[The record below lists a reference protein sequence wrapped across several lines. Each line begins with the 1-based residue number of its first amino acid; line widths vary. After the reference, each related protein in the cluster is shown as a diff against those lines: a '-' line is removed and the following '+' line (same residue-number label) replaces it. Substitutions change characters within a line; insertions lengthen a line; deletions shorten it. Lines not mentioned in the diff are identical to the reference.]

1 VAAVGHG
8 FRVARGLPREERRGV
23 ALCLSGGGYRA
34 SLFHLGAMTRLDELG
49 ILSRVDTFAS
59 VSGGSIALAQLA
71 AHRRTLG
78 DGWPAPGER
87 VPEFQAGVVEPMRA
101 FAQQDV
107 RSRPVLRSWHP
118 KRWLDQN
125 AGIDAL
131 AEHYTTGPA
140 RGRSDDFP
148 DRPRFVF
155 CATDLRFRTQW
166 TVDTGRRVVGSDAA
180 GYAPLDDSWPL
191 ARAVAASSCF
201 PPVFRPML
209 LDNDPRSFAPGAYDA
224 DDRDEL
230 VRELELTDG
239 GIYDN
244 LGVEPVWNDHRH
256 VLVSDAAPSLT
267 PAPRLSRLVWK
278 QLRLIATLLEQ
289 ATDVRKR
296 WLIANYV
303 GGELGGAYWGI
314 ASLPS
319 NYPKPERPVA
329 PGVDEEQIQ
338 RLVSQVRID
347 LDVFSDGEI
356 AVLECHGYAMADL
369 AVAAHARELESP
381 DAAPP
386 RPPHGER
393 AVERAYV
400 ERELKESDQ
409 TKLFRRGVL
418 SVFKPRISRA

>member
-1 VAAVGHG
+1 VSEHG
-8 FRVARGLPREERRGV
+8 FRVARGLPREQRKGV

-49 ILSRVDTFAS
+49 ILSKVDTFAS

-71 AHRRTLG
+71 SHRRKL
-78 DGWPAPGER
+78 DNRWPSPGARIPDFEK
-87 VPEFQAGVVEPMRA
+87 GVVEPLIA

-107 RSRPVLRSWHP
+107 RSRPVLRSWRP
-118 KRWLDQN
+118 SRWFDQN
-125 AGIDAL
+125 AGIEAL

-140 RGRSDDFP
+140 AGRADDFP
-148 DRPRFVF
+148 ERPRFVF

-166 TVDTGRRVVGSDAA
+166 AVDTGRRVVGSDSA
-180 GYAPLDDSWPL
+180 GYAPIDDSWPL

-209 LDNDPRSFAPGAYDA
+209 LKNEPRHFEHGLYDA

-244 LGVEPVWNDHRH
+244 LGVEPVWNDHAH

-267 PAPRLSRLVWK
+267 PAPRVSQLVWK
-278 QLRLIATLLEQ
+278 QLRLVATLLEQ

-296 WLIANYV
+296 WLIANFV
-303 GGELGGAYWGI
+303 TGELGGAYWGI
-314 ASLPS
+314 ASRPS

-329 PGVDEEQIQ
+329 PAVDEDQIQ
-338 RLVSQVRID
+338 GLVSQVRID
-347 LDVFSDGEI
+347 LDAFSDGEV
-356 AVLECHGYAMADL
+356 AVLVSHGYAMTDL
-369 AVAAHARELESP
+369 AIAAHVSELEAA

-386 RPPHGER
+386 KPPHGER

-409 TKLFRRGVL
+409 TKLFRRGIL
-418 SVFKPRISRA
+418 SVFQPRIAR